1 MTWREQDQNHLCF
14 FHVWVC
20 VYWNLTVCNP
30 GVTVKERISEAAAS
44 QRLRHPSEPPW
55 QHLLV
60 ILPFSHC
67 LLDPPLP
74 PAPLYTRH
82 SYGSWLLISSVFF
95 IIKGAQCLHV
105 PETKQSYK
113 SHPQCQG
120 WLLES
125 SLLTA
130 LISVCPAAN
139 TCLLTLIS
147 RNFMSPDD
155 ECECANKML
164 QVL

>member
-1 MTWREQDQNHLCF
+1 MHG
-14 FHVWVC
+14 C
-20 VYWNLTVCNP
+20 VFTKTLLFATLVSPW
-30 GVTVKERISEAAAS
+30 KRISEAATS
-44 QRLRHPSEPPW
+44 QRLRHPSEPRW

-74 PAPLYTRH
+74 PAPPYTWH
-82 SYGSWLLISSVFF
+82 SCGSWLLISSVLFS
-95 IIKGAQCLHV
+95 IKAAQCLHV
-105 PETKQSYK
+105 PETKQNYR

-139 TCLLTLIS
+139 TCPLTLIS
-147 RNFMSPDD
+147 RNFMSPGDG
-155 ECECANKML
+155 CECANKRL